1 MPSKW
6 SGANPGKSVVER
18 FQLVWPSFA
27 LHMLVHSLVWSDVV
41 KWEARH
47 GRLDHI
53 VKMRADAGW
62 LGDAPVVGVDVDDSV
77 ALVKACAS
85 WGGLN
90 DKMVL
95 LPRRYADKWMDL
107 LTAYYDDQTW
117 QLHKCDQA
125 RTQRKLGTRTA
136 RSSSCVSRACITS
149 RIKN

>member
-41 KWEARH
+41 KWETRH

-95 LPRRYADKWMDL
+95 LHDGGSAEMDGPVDGLLRRPDVAI
-107 LTAYYDDQTW
+107 A
-117 QLHKCDQA
+117 
-125 RTQRKLGTRTA
+125 
-136 RSSSCVSRACITS
+136 
-149 RIKN
+149 